1 VGSGPDQIGRR
12 LAIAGGGCQSRGAV
26 STSPSLVIAVD
37 GPAAS
42 GKGTVA
48 RALAARFTLPHMD
61 TGLLYRAVALSLL
74 RWGGDPDSEFA
85 ALRAC
90 DGIGS
95 LLDDEELRSETV
107 GGIASRV
114 SAYPAVRQALLE
126 RQQEFAGQPGGAVLD
141 GRDIGTVIAPEA
153 GAKLF
158 VTASPEVRAERRLAE
173 LQARGL
179 PVHYPDVL
187 LDIQARDERDSHRS
201 AAPLRQAEDAL
212 LLDTSALDRDAAVAE
227 AIRLV
232 EARLA
237 RV

>member
-1 VGSGPDQIGRR
+1 M
-12 LAIAGGGCQSRGAV
+12 
-26 STSPSLVIAVD
+26 STSPPLVIAVD

-48 RALAARFTLPHMD
+48 RAVAARFGLPHMD

-95 LLDDEELRSETV
+95 LLDDEELRIETV

-141 GRDIGTVIAPEA
+141 GRDIGTVIAPDA
-153 GAKLF
+153 AAKLF
-158 VTASPEVRAERRLAE
+158 VTAAPEVRAQRRLAE
-173 LQARGL
+173 LQASGL
-179 PVHYPDVL
+179 PVHFADVL
-187 LDIQARDERDSHRS
+187 LDIEARDERDSHRS
-201 AAPLRQAEDAL
+201 AAPLRQAGDAL
-212 LLDTSALDRDAAVAE
+212 LLDTSALDREAAMAE

-232 EARLA
+232 EAKLA
-237 RV
+237 AV